1 MMSTSE
7 PSDAQLEERR
17 AMQEERNLGA
27 QPSPDGQT
35 EAETMSP
42 QDERTWSIIA
52 HLSVLAA
59 LVGLMPLGALI
70 VWLIYKDRSPRV
82 RFHAAQAFWYQAA
95 WLVILLVY
103 TLISVVLSLV
113 VIGIFMLFLVPI
125 IALVPLVH
133 GCYAAYQVSQGV
145 EYRYPF
151 IADRVD
157 GGAGSVL

>member
-1 MMSTSE
+1 
-7 PSDAQLEERR
+7 
-17 AMQEERNLGA
+17 MQEEQNYGRPPEPGDATGGPLGE
-27 QPSPDGQT
+27 DTGG
-35 EAETMSP
+35 EARDTMTP

-70 VWLIYKDRSPRV
+70 VWLIYKDRSPNV
-82 RFHAAQAFWYQAA
+82 RFHAAQAFWYQVA
-95 WLVILLVY
+95 WLAILLVY

-113 VIGIFMLFLVPI
+113 VIGIFMLFLVPL
-125 IALVPLVH
+125 IALVPLIH

-145 EYRYPF
+145 DFRYPY

-157 GGAGSVL
+157 GGSRRVL

>member
-1 MMSTSE
+1 
-7 PSDAQLEERR
+7 
-17 AMQEERNLGA
+17 MQEERNLGG
-27 QPSPDGQT
+27 QPTPDGQT
-35 EAETMSP
+35 GSGAEPMNP

-70 VWLIYKDRSPRV
+70 VWLIYKDRSPKV
-82 RFHAAQAFWYQAA
+82 RFHAAQAFWYQVA
-95 WLVILLVY
+95 WLAILLVY
-103 TLISVVLSLV
+103 TLISVVLLLV
-113 VIGIFMLFLVPI
+113 VIGIFMLFLVPL

-157 GGAGSVL
+157 GGARRAL